1 MKKKNYKEA
10 LFWAIIIILVMFII
24 SLDVI
29 WLKTNPNPIT
39 KVAQEDSQQATYIEV
54 YFDFNGG
61 TGYTQS
67 RSMSG
72 TYNFAGINA
81 TRAGYTFMGWMYNG
95 SVVGDG
101 DALKSNSTHTL
112 TAKWGKYI
120 TVTLDYNDGT
130 GKTESA
136 TRLVPE
142 NGSYP
147 YGSFFNGLPTPTR
160 TGYTFDGWYYG
171 SQKITDPSYSVRTL
185 SDHTLTA
192 SWTFLGVQVSLDF
205 NGGHMGTNYG
215 PIGVTMYDTYNIPG
229 FSLEKEGYTFGGWYY
244 NG

>member
-81 TRAGYTFMGWMYNG
+81 TRA
-95 SVVGDG
+95 
-101 DALKSNSTHTL
+101 
-112 TAKWGKYI
+112 
-120 TVTLDYNDGT
+120 
-130 GKTESA
+130 
-136 TRLVPE
+136 
-142 NGSYP
+142 
-147 YGSFFNGLPTPTR
+147 
-160 TGYTFDGWYYG
+160 
-171 SQKITDPSYSVRTL
+171 
-185 SDHTLTA
+185 
-192 SWTFLGVQVSLDF
+192 
-205 NGGHMGTNYG
+205 
-215 PIGVTMYDTYNIPG
+215 
-229 FSLEKEGYTFGGWYY
+229 
-244 NG
+244 